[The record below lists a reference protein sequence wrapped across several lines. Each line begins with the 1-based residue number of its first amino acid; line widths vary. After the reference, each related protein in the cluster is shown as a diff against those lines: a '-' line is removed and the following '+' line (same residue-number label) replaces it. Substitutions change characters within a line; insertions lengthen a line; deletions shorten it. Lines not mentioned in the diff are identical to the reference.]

1 MYDLEKR
8 LIQGDW
14 YVICA
19 DYEQYKRLMKIC
31 HKVGFGWSSGQSC
44 LDDQDFNS
52 SYPVEIGA
60 DNEYNKNMS
69 NDKLSLVFSTCDSFS
84 KQNKIDNITSLVF
97 SDEQLLIEVMNNN
110 SWFVK
115 CLNSSQMLKLLTV
128 CEKIGFRWVG
138 DGKLPTQY
146 FPNVA
151 SCAEFPISIGVDAQ
165 YNEENGFDTGI
176 CYSGDDFISEST
188 KIEILDLT
196 NSFFDV
202 FQFSTLLTDV
212 LNNIDKDKILQIRD
226 KNGEWF
232 EPDLT
237 QYRLIN
243 KQTPLNISQEIWDL
257 INPIFKYAAMDDD
270 GEIYFYEFEPDPDPE
285 WDENSIEGFY
295 WNPIEGAYSASLFDI
310 DTTNII
316 PSRSLT
322 KRP

>member
-31 HKVGFGWSSGQSC
+31 HKIGFKWSSSQSC

-84 KQNKIDNITSLVF
+84 IENKIDNITSLVF

-110 SWFVK
+110 SWFVE
-115 CLNSSQMLKLLTV
+115 CLNSSQMMKLLTF
-128 CEKIGFRWVG
+128 CEKIGLRWVD

-146 FPNVA
+146 LPNVE
-151 SCAEFPISIGVDAQ
+151 CYVEFPISIGVDAQ
-165 YNEENGFDTGI
+165 FNEENGFNTGI
-176 CYSGDDFISEST
+176 SFSSENFISEST

-202 FQFSTLLTDV
+202 FPLSTLFADV
-212 LNNIDKDKILQIRD
+212 LSNIDKHKILQIKD
-226 KNGEWF
+226 KNGVWF
-232 EPDLT
+232 EPDLL

-243 KQTPLNISQEIWDL
+243 KQTPLNISQEIWSIIDPKY
-257 INPIFKYAAMDDD
+257 NYAAMDKN
-270 GEIYFYEFEPDPDPE
+270 GEIYFYENEPQPDIG
-285 WDENSIEGFY
+285 DEYFY
-295 WNPIEGAYSASLFDI
+295 WDPCGVLSIFSI
-310 DTTNII
+310 DTANII
-316 PSRSLT
+316 PELSLT